1 MQNLTRNISS
11 VAQLLNSCLPT
22 LCVGVLAFY
31 PLGQPP
37 SNVFF
42 NICLVDLHI
51 CGLPCD
57 ILPDEGSCCCC
68 LCGCL
73 LCNFTW
79 VLLFIEEIN
88 ETPLKNFFLCSL
100 FRRKLFVCRN
110 QGCWRGFSLIY
121 FLFTEQCAL
130 KSNKIKLNLSIST
143 SDNIL
148 DKTLGSLT
156 CDQRRTVCL
165 YISDVLQMYFIT
177 FDPAA

>member
-22 LCVGVLAFY
+22 LCVGLLAFY

-37 SNVFF
+37 SYVDF

-57 ILPDEGSCCCC
+57 ILPDEGSCCWC

-100 FRRKLFVCRN
+100 FRRKLFVFSTFPTSGNLVWRN
-110 QGCWRGFSLIY
+110 QGCWQGFPLGAIY
-121 FLFTEQCAL
+121 RAVC
-130 KSNKIKLNLSIST
+130 SKIKQN
-143 SDNIL
+143 
-148 DKTLGSLT
+148 KTEF
-156 CDQRRTVCL
+156 VNK
-165 YISDVLQMYFIT
+165 YIW
-177 FDPAA
+177 